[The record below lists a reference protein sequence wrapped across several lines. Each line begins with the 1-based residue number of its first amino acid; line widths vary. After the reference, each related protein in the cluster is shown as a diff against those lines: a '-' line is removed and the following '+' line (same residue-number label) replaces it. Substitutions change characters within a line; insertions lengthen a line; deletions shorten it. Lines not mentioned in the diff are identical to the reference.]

1 LRDVQDTETL
11 YMLGESVV
19 PPHEISLFPL
29 DEEMA
34 RDPFYKSNDELGIAP
49 RREEPQRSQNDQ
61 DVPRY
66 LRPLDARLGK
76 NFVRTVAMSAEK
88 AGPLKEL
95 KEEFPVLPLRED
107 VPVDIP
113 YLDPTQRFPEETTVA
128 DGNAPGGFRV
138 IGPPHG
144 KFQIPSRLPGGY
156 ELVAYNPSKRKVLIG
171 FGEAGYVLFDRDFA
185 ALFGDEG
192 MVSDF
197 IGETEQSVEFRHDH
211 ALALVL
217 GRVVLEVAVNSLMFL
232 GSAAGGLSDDF
243 LGAAS
248 TEIATGDALG
258 EGTAADTIPTKA
270 PESKIV
276 SEPQKLAETEPYTEP
291 EAVLPAAKRKPPV
304 QPSAPATWRGTL
316 NAFGQKI
323 GWPAA
328 GKIKVPAE
336 SADLATLRNAGIT
349 EQWAVEQEQVYR
361 EVARLNPTNPTAALR
376 AEWLGRIAVRL
387 RGAP

>member
-1 LRDVQDTETL
+1 VHTGEAAARSAQDIDSLAYTAGRQIVFGQGGFEPQTHSGRSLLAHELAHVVQQGKSSPAAVQRKPKGADADPPFDAKSAKMRATELAKWIREHGQVSEEVRSAVAKDLPRLAGAVRRTYIREIAPALRDVQDTETL

-232 GSAAGGLSDDF
+232 GPEAGGLADEF
-243 LGAAS
+243 LGEAS

-258 EGTAADTIPTKA
+258 E
-270 PESKIV
+270 
-276 SEPQKLAETEPYTEP
+276 
-291 EAVLPAAKRKPPV
+291 
-304 QPSAPATWRGTL
+304 
-316 NAFGQKI
+316 
-323 GWPAA
+323 
-328 GKIKVPAE
+328 
-336 SADLATLRNAGIT
+336 
-349 EQWAVEQEQVYR
+349 
-361 EVARLNPTNPTAALR
+361 
-376 AEWLGRIAVRL
+376 
-387 RGAP
+387 